1 MNTLTIL
8 HYYSGDWDGLYV
20 NDKFVYS
27 NHSIRLHD
35 IKNHTPIEKIVE
47 IDLDFYQNCVKY
59 LDDYGDFPKDMSLS
73 NFLKIDSEGNE

>member
-8 HYYSGDWDGLYV
+8 NYYNGDWAGLYV

-27 NHSIRLHD
+27 NHSIGIFE
-35 IKNHTPIEKIVE
+35 IKCFMPCEKIVE

-59 LDDYGDFPKDMSLS
+59 LDDYGDFPEDMSLS
-73 NFLKIDSEGNE
+73 NFLKIDLEGTE